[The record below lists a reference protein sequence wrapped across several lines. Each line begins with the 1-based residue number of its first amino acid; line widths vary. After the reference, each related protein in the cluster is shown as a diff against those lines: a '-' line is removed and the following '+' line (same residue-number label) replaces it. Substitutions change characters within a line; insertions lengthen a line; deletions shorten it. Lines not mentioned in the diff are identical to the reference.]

1 MRTRRSFL
9 EAGVPSLLWL
19 AFLDSAVAAEAVSPA
34 VGPVLD
40 GWLRGLH
47 GHSADLLGG
56 AIPAKA
62 WQDEVRALLERV
74 PLDDLV
80 RLIDLE
86 RLMREVALPDDRATT
101 RDPVFPPLEGLAP
114 LRSYVRRVF
123 LLRQGRAIVP
133 HGHRNMASGHLVIH
147 GRFQVRHYERLGDE
161 PQHLIVRPTIDRE
174 SRPGMATTVS
184 DDKDNVHWLTALS
197 EIACT
202 FDVIVPGLDPARPT
216 EFMDFID
223 PLRAEPLGQ
232 GRLRAPRLPASE
244 VFRRYGN
251 RGV

>member
-1 MRTRRSFL
+1 M
-9 EAGVPSLLWL
+9 V
-19 AFLDSAVAAEAVSPA
+19 
-34 VGPVLD
+34 
-40 GWLRGLH
+40 
-47 GHSADLLGG
+47 
-56 AIPAKA
+56 
-62 WQDEVRALLERV
+62 
-74 PLDDLV
+74 
-80 RLIDLE
+80 
-86 RLMREVALPDDRATT
+86 
-101 RDPVFPPLEGLAP
+101 
-114 LRSYVRRVF
+114 
-123 LLRQGRAIVP
+123 
-133 HGHRNMASGHLVIH
+133 SGHLVIH

-161 PQHLIVRPTIDRE
+161 PQHMIVRPTIDRE

-244 VFRRYGN
+244 VFRRYGH